1 MAYATWWPASRGAG
15 RYSRGM
21 TVASVPTI
29 TRLLRIHGQVQGV
42 YYRQSMIEAAS
53 RLGVRGWVRNR
64 LDGTVEA
71 LASGP
76 AEAVQAL
83 VAWAHD
89 GPPAARVQRV
99 QVEEMAIDEEPA
111 PGFHRRETV

>member
-1 MAYATWWPASRGAG
+1 MTAVVAPA
-15 RYSRGM
+15 
-21 TVASVPTI
+21 I

-71 LASGP
+71 VASGP

-83 VAWAHD
+83 IAWAHD

-99 QVEEMAIDEEPA
+99 QVEEMAIDEESA

>member
-1 MAYATWWPASRGAG
+1 
-15 RYSRGM
+15 M
-21 TVASVPTI
+21 TAAPTPTI

-42 YYRQSMIEAAS
+42 YYRQSMIEAAW
-53 RLGVRGWVRNR
+53 RLGVQGWVRNR

-83 VAWAHD
+83 IAWAHD

-99 QVEEMAIDEEPA
+99 QVEEMAIDEESA

>member
-1 MAYATWWPASRGAG
+1 
-15 RYSRGM
+15 M
-21 TVASVPTI
+21 TAAPTPTI

-71 LASGP
+71 VASGP

-83 VAWAHD
+83 IAWAHD

-99 QVEEMAIDEEPA
+99 QVEEMAIDEAVSLYTSDAADE
-111 PGFHRRETV
+111 

>member
-1 MAYATWWPASRGAG
+1 
-15 RYSRGM
+15 
-21 TVASVPTI
+21 
-29 TRLLRIHGQVQGV
+29 
-42 YYRQSMIEAAS
+42 
-53 RLGVRGWVRNR
+53 
-64 LDGTVEA
+64 VEA

-83 VAWAHD
+83 IAWAHD

-99 QVEEMAIDEEPA
+99 QVEEMAIDEESA

>member
-1 MAYATWWPASRGAG
+1 MG
-15 RYSRGM
+15 R
-21 TVASVPTI
+21 ALQSVHDRCTHPTI

-42 YYRQSMIEAAS
+42 YRQSMIEAAS

-76 AEAVQAL
+76 AEADAGTHRLGARPASGAGVQ
-83 VAWAHD
+83 
-89 GPPAARVQRV
+89 QV
-99 QVEEMAIDEEPA
+99 QVEEMAIDEESA